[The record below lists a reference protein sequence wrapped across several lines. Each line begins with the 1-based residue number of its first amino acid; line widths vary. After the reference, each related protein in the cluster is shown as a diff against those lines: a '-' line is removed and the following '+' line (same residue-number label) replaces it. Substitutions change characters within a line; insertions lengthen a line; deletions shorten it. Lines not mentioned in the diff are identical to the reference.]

1 MTAQSPQPP
10 VFGATH
16 AEDDYPRYRWVVI
29 GQMILKQSLGPFMFS
44 SLGVLLPSMQKEL
57 GFGVIETGW
66 LGSARTV
73 GSLLV
78 FFASIMLVRYNAVRT
93 SGILVFV
100 LAGALFISG
109 TAQSFW
115 PVLAGMVIYSFAMSF
130 GQVPFNMVRQQWIP
144 PREMATVAGAALAM
158 GTVAQSLGLAI
169 VPLILAAVGGWRTIF
184 LGNAVMLVILGVSWF
199 ATARERMTESYLRG
213 RQRDTGLSAP
223 RAVLRRREFY
233 VLGAAVFGGATAF
246 TSNLLFLPLFFV
258 HERDF
263 SLQMAGSITAVIPIG
278 GLVANLTAGPIS
290 DRIGLRKPLI
300 WPSGIALPIL
310 WFLMVSPLSQ
320 AALIPIAFLTGVFVF
335 LPFPALQAIP
345 LEIPGLSPAE
355 RAIGQAFQMGISTV
369 GILLGPIIVS
379 NIVNATDSYRTGLL
393 TLMLLPT
400 LFIWTMFF
408 LPETGPRARRE
419 AAAAAAAA
427 AAEAAQPKT

>member
-1 MTAQSPQPP
+1 MTVEPSHAPGS
-10 VFGATH
+10 GATH
-16 AEDDYPRYRWVVI
+16 AEDHFPRYRWVVI

-44 SLGVLLPSMQKEL
+44 SLGVLLPSMQKDL

-78 FFASIMLVRYNAVRT
+78 FFASIMLVRFNPVRT
-93 SGILVFV
+93 SGILVFA
-100 LAGALFISG
+100 LAGALLISG
-109 TAQSFW
+109 TATSFW

-158 GTVAQSLGLAI
+158 GTVSQSLGLAV

-184 LGNAVMLVILGVSWF
+184 IGNAVLMVLIGVAWF
-199 ATARERMTESYLRG
+199 ATARERVTESYLRA
-213 RQRDTGLSAP
+213 RQRDTGLSAA

-233 VLGAAVFGGATAF
+233 VLGLAVLGGATAF

-258 HERDF
+258 HERGF
-263 SLQMAGSITAVIPIG
+263 SLQTAGSITAVIPLG
-278 GLVANLTAGPIS
+278 GLLVNLTAGVIS

-300 WPSGIALPIL
+300 WPSGFALPIL
-310 WFLMVSPLSQ
+310 WFVMLMPLPPVVLVPV
-320 AALIPIAFLTGVFVF
+320 AFIAGAFVF

-369 GILLGPIIVS
+369 GILLGPIVVS
-379 NIVNATDSYRTGLL
+379 NVVHATGSYRTGLL
-393 TLMLLPT
+393 PLLLLPT

-408 LPETGPRARRE
+408 LPETGPRARRGD
-419 AAAAAAAA
+419 A
-427 AAEAAQPKT
+427 